1 MGDIH
6 GDVPEYP
13 LILRVVWVVL
23 VYQCKDSSM
32 VNHLFIMQTQF
43 YTYSFRS
50 NTLEL
55 GFNAH
60 CTARRT

>member
-6 GDVPEYP
+6 EDVPEYP
-13 LILRVVWVVL
+13 LILRFVWVVL
-23 VYQCKDSSM
+23 VYQCKDS
-32 VNHLFIMQTQF
+32 VKIIMQTQF

-50 NTLEL
+50 STLEL